1 MILLVLRKNTQ
12 FFAENPF
19 LFQGIFLLMYLF
31 LSFAH
36 RGNWMNSFRLLPF
49 PFVFEKKF
57 LGANQ

>member
-31 LSFAH
+31 LSLSH
-36 RGNWMNSFRLLPF
+36 RGNRMNSFGLLPF
-49 PFVFEKKF
+49 PFVFEKQF
-57 LGANQ
+57 LGSDK